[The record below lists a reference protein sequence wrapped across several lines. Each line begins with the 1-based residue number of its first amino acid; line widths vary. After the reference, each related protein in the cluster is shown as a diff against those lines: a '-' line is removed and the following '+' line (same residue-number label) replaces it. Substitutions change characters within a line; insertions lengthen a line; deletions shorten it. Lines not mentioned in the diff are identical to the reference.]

1 MTPIGDK
8 LILAFWGYENTRIS
22 SVGQVQVELDC
33 IKGVT
38 TVDSVEEA
46 EVVTVDE
53 TTQPTSPETTQTITE
68 PTNTETTPT
77 TPTESST
84 VTPTEPTNTNTPTN

>member
-38 TVDSVEEA
+38 TVDTVEEA
-46 EVVTVDE
+46 EVVTVD
-53 TTQPTSPETTQTITE
+53 
-68 PTNTETTPT
+68 
-77 TPTESST
+77 
-84 VTPTEPTNTNTPTN
+84 